1 MDALDIFLIS
11 LPVGLLI
18 TWRLLTGSTRQHR
31 DERRANDSVQGGEPY
46 ARKRNV
52 GLVHSQYESKRL
64 RICNQPC
71 RAALKLRDQAF
82 LSGDAPP
89 LPLPEC
95 DRREGC
101 HCSYSNHDDRRGGND
116 RRYPAEDIVHSDD
129 LVLPDSAVLTQ
140 DRRHDNDRRHR
151 QTAGTTYRFDRR

>member
-11 LPVGLLI
+11 VPVGLLI

-31 DERRANDSVQGGEPY
+31 DERRANDSVQGGDAY
-46 ARKRNV
+46 ARKQNI
-52 GLVHSQYESKRL
+52 GLLHSQYESKRL

-71 RAALKLRDQAF
+71 RAALKLRDHAF
-82 LSGDAPP
+82 LSSEAPP

-101 HCSYSNHDDRRGGND
+101 HCEYSTHDDRRDGHD
-116 RRYPAEDIVHSDD
+116 RRYPAEDIVASDD
-129 LVLPDSAVLTQ
+129 LVLPDSAVLTK
-140 DRRHDNDRRHR
+140 DRREKKERR
-151 QTAGTTYRFDRR
+151 GRRKAASPVA